1 MKMHQVTELRQRRA
15 RLVEDIRNIQQAA
28 GNRALSSDD
37 LSRIE
42 KIEAEC
48 DNLAREIGIAE
59 RQESREKELV
69 VSQGARVAGD
79 EVHSD
84 LGRYSI
90 LRALKI
96 AVEGRSFNGL
106 EREVHDELAK
116 SQPEAARGILVPL
129 GLQMRDMTALGS
141 SGAEGGYTIAT
152 NKASLLDVLRA
163 KLILRKL
170 GASVFTGL
178 VGNFDLPRGNAG
190 AAAGWKAEGTAL
202 DESSQ
207 TVAQLALKPK
217 RLGTFTE
224 ITRQLL
230 SQSSSDVE
238 AWVRN
243 DLIGAISTALES
255 AAIAGDGSGSTPTGI
270 LSTASIGDVAGGTNG
285 LAPTWAHIVALEAAV
300 ANVNADAGTMGYLVN
315 TKTRGKLK
323 TTLRN
328 PSGTDGTFVWPDDSR
343 LNGYNTGVS
352 NVAPSNLDKGT
363 SVGVCSAIIF
373 ANWADLVLAQ
383 WGNAIDILANP
394 YSKDVEGIVR
404 ITASTFADA
413 GVRRPE
419 SFAAMKDA
427 LTA

>member
-1 MKMHQVTELRQRRA
+1 MHQVTELRQRRA